1 MTKEEKV
8 DKILDELQEE
18 FEKVNL
24 PMMDK
29 LTLFAKV
36 QNAIHICVEPKTG
49 HWIESHIPESVLVEC
64 SECGFS
70 CGASSFNYC
79 PMCGARM
86 EVEE

>member
-1 MTKEEKV
+1 MTKEQKV

-36 QNAIHICVEPKTG
+36 QNAIHICAELK
-49 HWIESHIPESVLVEC
+49 
-64 SECGFS
+64 
-70 CGASSFNYC
+70 
-79 PMCGARM
+79 
-86 EVEE
+86 EVENEKK